1 VPRFHSLK
9 LKRWIWVDE
18 GKISKVAVIPNP
30 SVIPVQFSIGGLLPD
45 IVPNRKGFR
54 IGKLTYSGKEVQLEL
69 EDFYRHAYII
79 GGTGAG
85 KTSTMRILLKRI
97 REAYPKI
104 ITVIMDPH
112 GDFAEE
118 MLSFYA
124 NYHNN
129 FDPDKQLFYFHPV
142 EAPIS
147 VNPIALPKLPNAQ
160 QALLL
165 GFANVME
172 IFEKLF
178 ALKEGAV
185 YVKYIIQNALQ
196 LLYQKNPEPTFRDL
210 YNIIIGL
217 RNGTLD
223 LPINSKDWEEK
234 LELFQ
239 DLDDTTFVSALSRI
253 EMLATNELL
262 QRIFSKNTIDDN
274 TLFAPGNVI
283 IINASK
289 GAVGD
294 QVSFLIMAGWLF
306 KIWYYALARAQ
317 LNMERI
323 PVIIAIDEFQNIA
336 DLSLIDTV
344 LAEARKYG
352 MHLLLA
358 HQHTGQIDMNLLK
371 SLMSNTG
378 VKFLMK
384 MQGSD
389 AEKFA
394 EIFPE
399 FKNELVKILPSQSV
413 GQATIIITP
422 RKPDDKIIPIRTN
435 IDWEDFKKDP
445 KSITNVIERM
455 KKYEAQDVSEADV
468 TAILNP
474 ILKYVEEIPRPLEQ
488 IILYNVWKGEN
499 HTAFQTDILRDLG
512 IDREELRKI
521 IAALKEDGYI
531 SVEKVGN
538 KVKLTYNHGLFRL
551 KGVVENEEGK
561 KIALKVLARYMKS
574 GYITVRGKQ
583 EGEVRPDFI
592 AFPYDKS
599 TFRVNYTEAIA
610 IEIESPNE
618 IEVHPEQVKR
628 NMLKYI
634 QIQNIFNEIHIWTS
648 EEKFDKLKEIYD
660 SFMNDNSIPA
670 DYKQKVKI
678 FSVKIKKKEIEQ
690 KSKEEQK
697 TKAETGEFNAI
708 ELQLQGK
715 VVTIYKEEG
724 ALEIDGK
731 KYQIPKFELRALI
744 IRKDSIAAIVPKEK
758 KIIVTYTDGST
769 SEITP
774 LS

>member
-1 VPRFHSLK
+1 LQPYILSDDKKRVKELSKELQQFILTRSRKPKLEIRKTKGWEDNIPRVPRFHSLK

-223 LPINSKDWEEK
+223 LPINSKDWKEK

-262 QRIFSKNTIDDN
+262 Q
-274 TLFAPGNVI
+274 
-283 IINASK
+283 
-289 GAVGD
+289 
-294 QVSFLIMAGWLF
+294 
-306 KIWYYALARAQ
+306 
-317 LNMERI
+317 
-323 PVIIAIDEFQNIA
+323 
-336 DLSLIDTV
+336 
-344 LAEARKYG
+344 
-352 MHLLLA
+352 
-358 HQHTGQIDMNLLK
+358 
-371 SLMSNTG
+371 
-378 VKFLMK
+378 
-384 MQGSD
+384 
-389 AEKFA
+389 
-394 EIFPE
+394 
-399 FKNELVKILPSQSV
+399 
-413 GQATIIITP
+413 
-422 RKPDDKIIPIRTN
+422 
-435 IDWEDFKKDP
+435 
-445 KSITNVIERM
+445 
-455 KKYEAQDVSEADV
+455 
-468 TAILNP
+468 
-474 ILKYVEEIPRPLEQ
+474 
-488 IILYNVWKGEN
+488 
-499 HTAFQTDILRDLG
+499 ILR
-512 IDREELRKI
+512 
-521 IAALKEDGYI
+521 
-531 SVEKVGN
+531 
-538 KVKLTYNHGLFRL
+538 
-551 KGVVENEEGK
+551 
-561 KIALKVLARYMKS
+561 
-574 GYITVRGKQ
+574 
-583 EGEVRPDFI
+583 
-592 AFPYDKS
+592 
-599 TFRVNYTEAIA
+599 
-610 IEIESPNE
+610 
-618 IEVHPEQVKR
+618 KR
-628 NMLKYI
+628 
-634 QIQNIFNEIHIWTS
+634 
-648 EEKFDKLKEIYD
+648 
-660 SFMNDNSIPA
+660 
-670 DYKQKVKI
+670 
-678 FSVKIKKKEIEQ
+678 
-690 KSKEEQK
+690 
-697 TKAETGEFNAI
+697 
-708 ELQLQGK
+708 
-715 VVTIYKEEG
+715 
-724 ALEIDGK
+724 
-731 KYQIPKFELRALI
+731 
-744 IRKDSIAAIVPKEK
+744 SIAGNWPDWDDWDMVIGDWPDWIDSDDYIRYWDRDWDDEGW
-758 KIIVTYTDGST
+758 D
-769 SEITP
+769 E
-774 LS
+774 